1 VINPSAEK
9 MLQACQA
16 SGADRFI
23 QNLPQGYQTAVGEG
37 GVLLSG
43 GQKQR
48 ISLARAMLL
57 EPDILLLDEP
67 TSMLDEFSRQSFK
80 DEFTHLFSD
89 YTVIVISHDPS
100 LSDVADVVYKLD
112 NGKLN
117 QEK

>member
-1 VINPSAEK
+1 
-9 MLQACQA
+9 M

-23 QNLPQGYQTAVGEG
+23 QNLPQGYETAVGEG

-48 ISLARAMLL
+48 ISLARALLL
-57 EPDILLLDEP
+57 EPHILLLDEP
-67 TSMLDEFSRQSFK
+67 TSMLDESSRQSFK
-80 DEFTHLFSD
+80 SEFKQLFRE
-89 YTVIVISHDPS
+89 YTVILISHDPS